1 MSNNDWNGNY
11 HSIYVTLGAS
21 NHTDKER
28 EKNDYYAT
36 EPRAVELLLDKE
48 TFSPLIWEPACG
60 EGHITKVLEGR
71 GHDVIST
78 DLIDRGY
85 GKVLDFL
92 KVRQKDLYCNPDN
105 INLAFDIITNPPYKF
120 ATEFVEQALSLV
132 QNGNKVAMFL
142 KLTFLEGKNR
152 RKLFELTPQDHIC
165 RKWQTALCDEWRF
178 YKIPFLCRSIRLVR
192 MGKGVQR
199 ETDNRMDKLG
209 GYILCA

>member
-28 EKNDYYAT
+28 EQNDYYAT

-60 EGHITKVLEGR
+60 EGHIAKVLEER

-120 ATEFVEQALSLV
+120 ATEFVEQALRLV
-132 QNGNKVAMFL
+132 RNGSKVAMFL

-152 RKLFELTPQDHIC
+152 RKLFELTPPRPYMLRVVGC
-165 RKWQTALCDEWRF
+165 YVL
-178 YKIPFLCRSIRLVR
+178 
-192 MGKGVQR
+192 
-199 ETDNRMDKLG
+199 
-209 GYILCA
+209 